1 MKNFIEKVKANKLR
15 SALIGLSVFLFGF
28 IAVNVFN
35 NIGDTYAVNSDP
47 ICPVGW
53 YFDDE
58 GFTVGDG
65 ACCPANPKYEYDGE
79 YLQTCSLAGAIGDDY
94 ETCPY
99 GTRGDYGT
107 CWIKGVQPQPPAC
120 YACGGSSQGGAT
132 YKWGNYSL
140 SSYCNKISQYSTQ
153 SSCEAQNNSSQCY
166 YCGSSNTY
174 KWSAGTPTSSC
185 PGGINWTLKSGVSQ
199 TNCERGNAC
208 YACGGS
214 QGVKYVWG
222 LYGDSGS
229 CAYQNDITSYSACT
243 AKNVRTISA
252 TFNVTDGGSLSG
264 STTAQCTTTQSSPNS
279 CKVTAPNA
287 TRSGYYLQGWSTS
300 QSCSSYIG
308 VDDDPDTID
317 IIYLNNY
324 YQGNL
329 YTCWGTEPPNDG
341 NYNPTIDED
350 ATVAYTRPIY
360 TVTYDL
366 DGGKFIDGTTSRTSY
381 IPADKA
387 IGDPKTNPI
396 KDGMKFK
403 EWQLDGTK
411 FDFSQKPTKNITLK
425 AVYEELTDEDKL
437 YYCENDSDVL
447 EVSTKTCY
455 NVMKLDESK
464 KLYNYTLYSYTAGG
478 TFCYAY
484 NATNNTP
491 GGVYFRTD
499 VSGYEKVTGKQGTDY
514 SVYGY
519 PGKEA
524 WVSKDTCLIATECTE
539 AASVNRP
546 ACETRWDA
554 IIYSTKSALLKEEK
568 IEEDGIDVPIDD
580 EPINPDTPSDD
591 EKDNTDKDNNDKD
604 VSESPKTGD
613 VLILIAWAVGI
624 GALCYTVYYFRK
636 KKEN

>member
-28 IAVNVFN
+28 IAVNIFN
-35 NIGDTYAVNSDP
+35 NINNSYATSLNDYTCSTSGYEIIQDSD
-47 ICPVGW
+47 GN
-53 YFDDE
+53 YH
-58 GFTVGDG
+58 
-65 ACCPANPKYEYDGE
+65 CCPAGFIYKDFKYNG
-79 YLQTCSLAGAIGDDY
+79 TTISSLCAKWVGGGICPSGTTGPGAVGTIFNGY
-94 ETCPY
+94 CTTKALTPY
-99 GTRGDYGT
+99 
-107 CWIKGVQPQPPAC
+107 KNA
-120 YACGGSSQGGAT
+120 
-132 YKWGNYSL
+132 
-140 SSYCNKISQYSTQ
+140 
-153 SSCEAQNNSSQCY
+153 CY
-166 YCGSSNTY
+166 YCASSNTY
-174 KWSAGTPTSSC
+174 KWSGNTPSTSC
-185 PGGINWTLKSGVSQ
+185 PGGISWTKKSGVSQ

-208 YACGGS
+208 YFCGNS
-214 QGVKYVWG
+214 QGGKYVWG
-222 LYGDSGS
+222 LYGDNTQS
-229 CAYQNDITSYSACT
+229 CSYQSNINSYSACT
-243 AKNVRTISA
+243 AKNIRTISA
-252 TFNVTDGGSLSG
+252 TFNVTDGGTLSG
-264 STTAQCTTTQSSPNS
+264 SATAQCTTTQSSPSS

-300 QSCSSYIG
+300 SSCSAYIG
-308 VDDDPDTID
+308 VDDNPSTEDT
-317 IIYLNNY
+317 IYLNNY

-329 YTCWGTEPPNDG
+329 YTCWGTTPPTAD
-341 NYNPTIDED
+341 NYVPENNVVETPDE
-350 ATVAYTRPIY
+350 TVVAYTRPIY

-366 DGGKFIDGTTSRTSY
+366 NGGKFIDGTTRRISY

-403 EWQLDGTK
+403 EWQLNGSK
-411 FDFSQKPTKNITLK
+411 FDFSQKPTQNITLK
-425 AVYEELTDEDKL
+425 AVYEKLTEEDKL
-437 YYCENDSDVL
+437 YYCESSSDVL

-491 GGVYFRTD
+491 GGIYFRTD
-499 VSGYEKVTGKQGTDY
+499 VSGYETITGKNNADY
-514 SVYGY
+514 SSYGY
-519 PGKEA
+519 PHKEA

-568 IEEDGIDVPIDD
+568 IEEDGTDVPIDD
-580 EPINPDTPSDD
+580 EPIVPDTPSDD

-613 VLILIAWAVGI
+613 ALILIAWVVGI
-624 GALCYTVYYFRK
+624 GAIGYTVYYFRK
-636 KKEN
+636 RKEN

>member
-35 NIGDTYAVNSDP
+35 NIGDTYASEST
-47 ICPVGW
+47 GGR
-53 YFDDE
+53 E
-58 GFTVGDG
+58 GYTCNASFSLQSHNGKYY
-65 ACCPANPKYEYDGE
+65 CCPNGYQLSTYVGFSDDDVFCSRDKDQNGSCGTLGNATWNPTY
-79 YLQTCSLAGAIGDDY
+79 
-94 ETCPY
+94 
-99 GTRGDYGT
+99 RT
-107 CWIKGVQPQPPAC
+107 CWADPVAPILAK
-120 YACGGSSQGGAT
+120 
-132 YKWGNYSL
+132 K
-140 SSYCNKISQYSTQ
+140 
-153 SSCEAQNNSSQCY
+153 CY
-166 YCGSSNTY
+166 YCASSNTY

-185 PGGINWTLKSGVSQ
+185 PGGINWSMKSGVSQ

-208 YACGGS
+208 YLCGNS
-214 QGVKYVWG
+214 QGGKYVWG
-222 LYGDSGS
+222 LYGDNTQS
-229 CAYQNDITSYSACT
+229 CSYQSNINSYSACT
-243 AKNVRTISA
+243 AKNIRTISA
-252 TFNVTDGGSLSG
+252 TFNVTDGGTLSG
-264 STTAQCTTTQSSPNS
+264 SATAQCTTTQSSPSS

-300 QSCSSYIG
+300 SSCSAYIG
-308 VDDDPDTID
+308 VDDNPSTEDT
-317 IIYLNNY
+317 IYLNNY

-329 YTCWGTEPPNDG
+329 YTCWGTTPPTAD
-341 NYNPTIDED
+341 NYIPENNVVETPDE
-350 ATVAYTRPIY
+350 TVVAYTRPIY
-360 TVTYDL
+360 TITYDL
-366 DGGKFIDGTTSRTSY
+366 NGGKFIDGTTSRISY

-403 EWQLDGTK
+403 EWQLNGSK
-411 FDFSQKPTKNITLK
+411 FDFSQKPTQNITLK
-425 AVYEELTDEDKL
+425 AVYEELTEEDKL
-437 YYCENDSDVL
+437 YYCESSSDVL

-464 KLYNYTLYSYTAGG
+464 KLYNYTLYSYAAGG

-491 GGVYFRTD
+491 GGIYFRTD
-499 VSGYEKVTGKQGTDY
+499 VSGYETITGKNNADY
-514 SVYGY
+514 SSYGY
-519 PGKEA
+519 PDKEA

-568 IEEDGIDVPIDD
+568 IEEDGTDVPIDD
-580 EPINPDTPSDD
+580 EPIVPDTPSDD

-613 VLILIAWAVGI
+613 ALILIAWVVGI
-624 GALCYTVYYFRK
+624 GAIGYTVYYFRK
-636 KKEN
+636 RKEN

>member
-15 SALIGLSVFLFGF
+15 SALIGISVFLFGF
-28 IAVNVFN
+28 IAVNIFN
-35 NIGDTYAVNSDP
+35 NIGDTYAYNYTCADSGWYYIGMTDTGPGCCPSGYTYDESVRLCHADP
-47 ICPVGW
+47 ISFMDQTCPAGGT
-53 YFDDE
+53 YSDIYQ
-58 GFTVGDG
+58 GDG
-65 ACCPANPKYEYDGE
+65 
-79 YLQTCSLAGAIGDDY
+79 
-94 ETCPY
+94 
-99 GTRGDYGT
+99 
-107 CWIKGVQPQPPAC
+107 IKNCRTVAHRV
-120 YACGGSSQGGAT
+120 A
-132 YKWGNYSL
+132 
-140 SSYCNKISQYSTQ
+140 
-153 SSCEAQNNSSQCY
+153 SQCY
-166 YCGSSNTY
+166 YCPSSEKY
-174 KWSAGTPTSSC
+174 FWSNNGYP
-185 PGGINWTLKSGVSQ
+185 INGNCATWILKSGVSQ

-229 CAYQNDITSYSACT
+229 CVYQNDITSYSACT

-341 NYNPTIDED
+341 NYNPTIDEE
-350 ATVAYTRPIY
+350 ATVAYTRSIY
-360 TVTYDL
+360 TITYDL

-381 IPADKA
+381 IPSDKA

-403 EWQLDGTK
+403 EWQLNGNK
-411 FDFSQKPTKNITLK
+411 FDFSQKPTQNITLK
-425 AVYEELTDEDKL
+425 AVYEELTEEDKL
-437 YYCENDSDVL
+437 YYCESSSDVL

-455 NVMKLDESK
+455 NVMKPDNK
-464 KLYNYTLYSYTAGG
+464 DLYNYTLYSYAAGG

-491 GGVYFRTD
+491 GGIYFRTD

-514 SVYGY
+514 SSYGY
-519 PGKEA
+519 PDKEA

-554 IIYSTKSALLKEEK
+554 IIYSTQSALLKEEK
-568 IEEDGIDVPIDD
+568 IEEDGTDVPIDD
-580 EPINPDTPSDD
+580 EPIVPDTPSDD

-613 VLILIAWAVGI
+613 ALILIAWVVGI
-624 GALCYTVYYFRK
+624 GAIGYTVYYFRK
-636 KKEN
+636 RKEN

>member
-35 NIGDTYAVNSDP
+35 NIGDTYAS
-47 ICPVGW
+47 
-53 YFDDE
+53 E
-58 GFTVGDG
+58 ST
-65 ACCPANPKYEYDGE
+65 
-79 YLQTCSLAGAIGDDY
+79 
-94 ETCPY
+94 
-99 GTRGDYGT
+99 
-107 CWIKGVQPQPPAC
+107 
-120 YACGGSSQGGAT
+120 GGSSGTIVYYTCPSGWYQVGENLERCCPDGFTYFKKSGERLHACYTEGLKKEYCENTYSAYYPHGSIAGACEI
-132 YKWGNYSL
+132 
-140 SSYCNKISQYSTQ
+140 SSIIGTVEK
-153 SSCEAQNNSSQCY
+153 AKCY
-166 YCGSSNTY
+166 YCASSNTY

-185 PGGINWTLKSGVSQ
+185 PGGINWSMKSGVSQ
-199 TNCERGNAC
+199 TNCKRGNAC
-208 YACGGS
+208 YRCRNLSGEGYT
-214 QGVKYVWG
+214 YVWG

-229 CAYQNDITSYSACT
+229 CAYQSSINDYSTCT
-243 AKNVRTISA
+243 EENIKTLSV
-252 TFNVTDGGSLSG
+252 TFNTTDGGTITG
-264 STTAQCTTTQSSPNS
+264 NTTAECTTTQSSPNS

-287 TRSGYYLQGWSTS
+287 TRSGYYLQGWGTS
-300 QSCSSYIG
+300 SSCSSYRSVNSDG
-308 VDDDPDTID
+308 TIT
-317 IIYLNNY
+317 ISSSTPS
-324 YQGNL
+324 NL
-329 YTCWGTEPPNDG
+329 YACWGTTPPSPDK
-341 NYNPTIDED
+341 YNPTIDED
-350 ATVAYTRPIY
+350 ATVAYTRSIY
-360 TVTYDL
+360 TITYDL

-381 IPADKA
+381 IPSDKA

-403 EWQLDGTK
+403 EWQLNGSK
-411 FDFSQKPTKNITLK
+411 FDFSQKPTQNITLK
-425 AVYEELTDEDKL
+425 AVYEELTEEDKL
-437 YYCENDSDVL
+437 YYCESSSDVL

-491 GGVYFRTD
+491 GGIYFRTD

-514 SVYGY
+514 SSYGY
-519 PGKEA
+519 PDKEA

-568 IEEDGIDVPIDD
+568 IEEDGTDVPIDD
-580 EPINPDTPSDD
+580 EPIVPDTPSDD

-613 VLILIAWAVGI
+613 ALILIAWVVGI
-624 GALCYTVYYFRK
+624 GAIGYTVYYFRK
-636 KKEN
+636 RKEN